1 MNAERMT
8 EPAFVETPLAAI
20 PDRQVERVI
29 IDQFHFDIE
38 RPADSYSLLDDPVVL
53 DAHERDEY
61 MPYWADLW
69 PAARMLAKAVAKEDW
84 SKYPKTGD
92 KLEALEVG
100 CGLGVPGLT
109 ALACGLRVIFTDYDL
124 TAVRFAANN
133 ARRNK
138 LYEFKTLPLDW
149 RCPPADLK
157 VPVILGAD
165 LTYET
170 RNIDPLVKLIR
181 QVLLPGGV
189 CLLTDQD
196 RTPAPLLREAL
207 GFAGLQYKQELV
219 RAGEPG
225 GCRIRGTLY
234 RIQQR

>member
-1 MNAERMT
+1 MNPP

-29 IDQFHFDIE
+29 IDRFTFDVE

-69 PAARMLAKAVAKEDW
+69 PASRMLAKAVAKENW
-84 SKYPKTGD
+84 SKYQKPGE
-92 KLEALEVG
+92 KLEALELG

-109 ALACGLRVIFTDYDL
+109 ALACGLHVTFTDYDL
-124 TAVRFAANN
+124 TAVKFAAAN

-138 LYEFKTLPLDW
+138 LYDFNAIPLDW
-149 RCPPADLK
+149 RHPPADLK

-181 QVLLPGGV
+181 KVLLPGGI

-196 RTPAPLLREAL
+196 RTPAALLREAL
-207 GFAGLQYKQELV
+207 GYAGLHYDQEVV

-225 GCRIRGTLY
+225 GYRLQGTLY
-234 RIQQR
+234 RIRHR

>member
-1 MNAERMT
+1 MSAERMI

-29 IDQFHFDIE
+29 IDRFHFDIE

-84 SKYPKTGD
+84 STYPRAGD
-92 KLEALEVG
+92 KLEALELG

-109 ALACGLRVIFTDYDL
+109 ALACGLHVTFTDYDL

-138 LYEFKTLPLDW
+138 LYNFKTRPLDW
-149 RCPPADLK
+149 RCAPAHLK

-207 GFAGLQYKQELV
+207 GYAGLKYDQV
-219 RAGEPG
+219 TMRAGEPG
-225 GCRIRGTLY
+225 GYRIRGTLY
-234 RIQQR
+234 RIWQR

>member
-1 MNAERMT
+1 MT
-8 EPAFVETPLAAI
+8 PSEPAFVETPLAAV
-20 PDRQVERVI
+20 PDRQIERVI
-29 IDQFHFDIE
+29 IDRFTFQIE
-38 RPADSYSLLDDPVVL
+38 RPAESYAILDDPVVL

-69 PAARMLAKAVAKEDW
+69 PAARMLAKAIAKEDW
-84 SKYPKTGD
+84 SQYPKIGE
-92 KLEALEVG
+92 KLEALELG

-109 ALACGLRVIFTDYDL
+109 ALGCGLHVIFSDYDL
-124 TAVRFAANN
+124 TAVRFAGSN

-138 LYEFKTLPLDW
+138 LYEFRTLPLDW
-149 RCPPADLK
+149 RSPPADLQ

-165 LTYET
+165 LTYDA

-181 QVLLPGGV
+181 QVLLPGGT

-207 GFAGLQYKQELV
+207 VYAGLKYDQQLV
-219 RAGEPG
+219 RAGEPCG
-225 GCRIRGTLY
+225 YRVQGSLY
-234 RIQQR
+234 RIQHR